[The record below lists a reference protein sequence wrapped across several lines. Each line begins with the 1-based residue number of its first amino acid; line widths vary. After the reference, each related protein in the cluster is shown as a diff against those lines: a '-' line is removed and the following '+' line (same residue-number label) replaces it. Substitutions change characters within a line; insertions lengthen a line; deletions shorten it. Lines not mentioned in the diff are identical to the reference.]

1 MNDVKCY
8 YTYVAARNRPIASC
22 DFKRFVIIYFPV
34 FGTKVLINYSAT
46 KYFLHFASFPPNIQD
61 LGYLREGAHSKIPF
75 NYLLSITLTLGYLWD
90 GKVNIS
96 SL

>member
-46 KYFLHFASFPPNIQD
+46 KYFFTFWL
-61 LGYLREGAHSKIPF
+61 
-75 NYLLSITLTLGYLWD
+75 
-90 GKVNIS
+90 IS
-96 SL
+96 SKYTRLGVIKRGSTFQNPF